1 MGSSYVGVSAAQ
13 PSRTKRTSQPDG
25 TRVPSGWDNCTS
37 LWHVA
42 EADSCWRL
50 LINGGRDWISPAYLP
65 DQRATR
71 PIDQL
76 SVTVWLGR
84 VRRGSEPRSPT
95 PPAAHD
101 RTPSTTITR
110 AGPAAAR
117 QHLSQADPRP
127 VEYGG
132 FEYGGLPIEPVVLH
146 QMNQLPIPRC
156 TRREPALAV
165 EVARRL
171 DCAKHIGRQRLQ
183 CRSV

>member
-1 MGSSYVGVSAAQ
+1 MAVIELPRIGRCGQSDGDHSAVRGDQ
-13 PSRTKRTSQPDG
+13 Y
-25 TRVPSGWDNCTS
+25 
-37 LWHVA
+37 
-42 EADSCWRL
+42 
-50 LINGGRDWISPAYLP
+50 AYLP

-84 VRRGSEPRSPT
+84 VRRRSKPRSPT
-95 PPAAHD
+95 PLAAHD

-132 FEYGGLPIEPVVLH
+132 F
-146 QMNQLPIPRC
+146 
-156 TRREPALAV
+156 AV
-165 EVARRL
+165 EVWVTRITL
-171 DCAKHIGRQRLQ
+171 
-183 CRSV
+183 